1 MKVSSLLVIAVGV
14 ITSCTSD
21 RNRFTQIPAEL
32 SGIEFNNLIT
42 DSDSFNILTYE
53 YIYNGGG
60 VGIADFN
67 HDGLQDVYFAGNMV
81 SNAMYLNKGDMRFE
95 DVTTRAG
102 VHGENRW
109 SGAVVI
115 ADVNADGWDDIYL
128 CVTAHPDPEKRRNIL
143 YINKGVNTEGIPEF
157 TDQAE
162 AFNVNDTSHNTT
174 ASFFD
179 YDNDGDLDLFLALN
193 KMNDGKTPNVYR
205 TNAGSP
211 ERVDKLLRNDWDSL
225 RGHPVFTDVS
235 KAAGILHS
243 GFSLGVNTTDIN
255 QDGWPDIYVTNDYLS
270 NDLMYINKG
279 DGTFEDRSKS
289 YFRHTSY
296 SAMGNDV
303 VDINNDG
310 RPDVF
315 ALDMLPEDNFRRK
328 TMLGPNSYTSYINND
343 KYGYQYQYVRNTFQ
357 FNRGF
362 DPVTGEPVFS
372 DIAFLAGIS
381 STDWSWTP
389 LIADFDNDGLRDLII
404 TNGFPKDVTDRD
416 FVEYHGQAGNY
427 ASKEFLLQYV
437 PSVKIRNYAY
447 RNRDGISFDDVTE
460 EWGIRVPSFSSG
472 AAYADLDNDGDLDYV
487 VSNINDKAFLFRNN
501 SEKFEDKNNW
511 LRVRLKG
518 TKNNPYGIG
527 AKVTVYAGQKKF
539 YIDHSTYRGYLS
551 TVEPLLH
558 FGVGSSVSI
567 DSVIVDWPGHRR
579 TKLTNVPVNTVA
591 LIEESRATER
601 PQLSTKPGGSAL
613 TKEVSEKFGGYKHEE
628 LDFID
633 FNIQPLLLHK
643 LSQYGPGLAVGDV
656 NGDNLEDL
664 YVTGSH
670 EFDGNF
676 FIQAPDGTFVSRD
689 LMRSPGMTN
698 RREELGALFFDA
710 DADGDQDLFVV
721 SGGYEYLPGDSAYQ
735 HNFYEN
741 RKGAFVRNSTALPEL
756 LQSGSCV
763 RAADYD
769 RDGDLDLFVG
779 GRVVPH
785 HYPLAARSV
794 LLRNESTPGKIAFVI
809 ANGENAPGFD
819 EAGMVSD
826 ALWSDFNND
835 GWVDLVLAP
844 EWQPVRF
851 FENKAGKLADVTQT
865 TGLARLSGWWNSLAG
880 GDFDG
885 DGDIDYIAGNLGLNT
900 LCKATADR
908 PVSVYAGDL
917 DNNQKVDMIP
927 TVFFKDRK
935 GELVE
940 YPFFGRLDV
949 QKELIKT
956 KARFLKH
963 SAFAE
968 ADINSVL
975 TKEERA
981 NATVLKASYF
991 STSYI
996 ENKGGGKFVMSPLPI
1011 EAQFAPV
1018 FGILPTDIDADGNLD
1033 LVLSG
1038 NDFGTEVSMGR
1049 YDASTGLV
1057 LRGDGHGNFA
1067 SMQMEETGICISGD
1081 SKALALLS
1089 TGNRNLFI
1097 SAANRG
1103 KIQAYEVPAAGT
1115 FLSVPRD
1122 ALRLQIISNTGTS
1135 KTAELYYGN
1144 GFLSQSSRKIVVPP
1158 NTAKVIFTDFS
1169 GRRTEFVP
1177 NLAFGALK

>member
-1 MKVSSLLVIAVGV
+1 MKVFSLFAIVVAL
-14 ITSCTSD
+14 ITSCTLD
-21 RNRFTQIPAEL
+21 RFTQIPAEV
-32 SGIEFNNLIT
+32 SGIGFNNLIT

-67 HDGLQDVYFAGNMV
+67 HDGLQDLYFAGNMV
-81 SNAMYLNKGDMRFE
+81 SNALYLNKGDMRFE
-95 DVTTRAG
+95 DVTTAAG
-102 VHGENRW
+102 VKGENRW
-109 SGAVVI
+109 SGAVAI

-128 CVTAHPDPEKRRNIL
+128 CVTAHPDPEKRKNIL
-143 YINKGVNTEGIPEF
+143 YINKGINAEGIPEF

-162 AFNVNDTSHNTT
+162 AFNVNDTSHNT
-174 ASFFD
+174 AAAFLD

-205 TNAGSP
+205 SNAGSP
-211 ERVDKLLRNDWDSL
+211 ERVDRLLRNDWDSL

-235 KAAGILHS
+235 EAAGIVHS
-243 GFSLGVNTTDIN
+243 GFSLGVNTSDIN

-270 NDLMYINKG
+270 NDLMYINRG
-279 DGTFEDRSKS
+279 DGTFEDRSKA
-289 YFRHTSY
+289 YFRHTSH

-328 TMLGPNSYTSYINND
+328 TMLGPNSYSSYINND

-357 FNRGF
+357 LNRGF

-427 ASKEFLLQYV
+427 ASKAFLMQYV

-447 RNRDGISFDDVTE
+447 RNRDGITFEDVTG
-460 EWGIRVPSFSSG
+460 EWGIRTASFSSG

-487 VSNINDKAFLFRNN
+487 VNNINDKAFLFRNN
-501 SEKFEDKNNW
+501 SEKFDERNNW
-511 LRVRLKG
+511 FRVRLQG
-518 TKNNPYGIG
+518 MRNNPHGIG
-527 AKVTVYAGQKKF
+527 AKVTVYTGQKKF
-539 YIDHSTYRGYLS
+539 YADHTTYRGYLS
-551 TVEPLLH
+551 TVEPYLH
-558 FGVGSSVSI
+558 FGVGNATSV
-567 DSVIVDWPGHRR
+567 DSVIVDLPGYRR
-579 TKLTNVPVNTVA
+579 TKLTNVAVNAVA
-591 LIEESRATER
+591 LIDLAGATET
-601 PQLSTKPGGSAL
+601 PQHSSEPPGSTLMKD
-613 TKEVSEKFGGYKHEE
+613 VSGKFGQYKHEE

-656 NGDNLEDL
+656 NGDDLEDL

-670 EFDGNF
+670 EFAGNF
-676 FIQAPDGTFVSRD
+676 FIQQTDGTFVSGN
-689 LMRSPGMTN
+689 LIQGQGMTN

-710 DADGDQDLFVV
+710 DSDGDQDLFIV
-721 SGGYEYLPGDSAYQ
+721 SGGYEYLAADSAYR

-741 RKGAFVRNSTALPEL
+741 IKGAFVRNPKALPDL
-756 LQSGSCV
+756 LQSGSSA

-785 HYPLAARSV
+785 QYPQAERSV
-794 LLRNESTPGKIAFVI
+794 LLRNESTEKKIAFVI
-809 ANGENAPGFD
+809 ANDDDAPALD
-819 EAGMVSD
+819 DAGLVSD

-835 GWVDLVLAP
+835 GWVDLLVAP

-851 FENKAGKLADVTQT
+851 FENRAGKLADVTQAS
-865 TGLARLSGWWNSLAG
+865 GLATSSGWWNSLAG

-885 DGDIDYIAGNLGLNT
+885 DGDIDYVAGNLGLNS
-900 LCKATADR
+900 LCKASADR
-908 PVSVYAGDL
+908 PVSMYVGDF
-917 DNNQKVDMIP
+917 DGNETVDMIP
-927 TVFFKDRK
+927 TVFFKDRN
-935 GELVE
+935 GELGE

-949 QKELIKT
+949 QKELIKV
-956 KARFLKH
+956 KARFLRH
-963 SAFAE
+963 RDFGE
-968 ADINSVL
+968 AKINDML
-975 TKEERA
+975 TTSERQK
-981 NATVLKASYF
+981 ATVLTANYF

-996 ENKGGGKFVMSPLPI
+996 ENKGDGKFEMRPLPI

-1018 FGILPTDIDADGNLD
+1018 FGIVPTDIDADGNLD
-1033 LVLSG
+1033 LMLNG

-1049 YDASTGLV
+1049 YDASIGLI
-1057 LRGDGHGNFA
+1057 LRGDGRGNFA
-1067 SMQMEETGICISGD
+1067 TMHLDQSGVCIHGD
-1081 SKALALLS
+1081 SKVLALLS
-1089 TGNRNLFI
+1089 TANRDLII

-1103 KIQAYEVPAAGT
+1103 KIQAYEMPVSGGSI
-1115 FLSVPRD
+1115 LSVSRD
-1122 ALRLQIISNTGTS
+1122 VVRIEIVTDKGRSILR
-1135 KTAELYYGN
+1135 ELYYGN
-1144 GFLSQSSRKIVVPP
+1144 GFLSQSSRRIVIPR
-1158 NTAKVIFTDFS
+1158 NAAKVISTDFS
-1169 GRRTEFVP
+1169 GKRTEIVP
-1177 NLAFGALK
+1177 GLAFESPR